1 MEGAWWEVDLGPTDA
16 IATDQFKEVRIYNRD
31 SGNGREI
38 SRLSNAEVSLLNE
51 NGGIVGQYTLG
62 SVYWHEITLSAFD
75 FGIGPASSTQSEGIP
90 VNNVLV
96 HYSVKSSFGCIN
108 SAVARVDDM
117 LIYDVSVIQPICVH
131 LIYRSYFFLTF
142 FFFNSSL
149 VVNEIEQRVTATK
162 EKVKETT
169 NRSLQSTSI
178 MIYQVRRLVYML

>member
-1 MEGAWWEVDLGPTDA
+1 MYRIRLHLTLSHYSLEGAWWEVDLGPTDA

-31 SGNGREI
+31 SGKGHEI
-38 SRLSNAEVSLLNE
+38 DRLSNAEVSLLNE

-75 FGIGPASSTQSEGIP
+75 FGIGPASSIQSEGIP

-117 LIYDVSVIQPICVH
+117 LIYDVSVIQPIYVH
-131 LIYRSYFFLTF
+131 LIYRSYFLLNLLLFLLLLLLLLLLLF
-142 FFFNSSL
+142 SVL
-149 VVNEIEQRVTATK
+149 V
-162 EKVKETT
+162 
-169 NRSLQSTSI
+169 
-178 MIYQVRRLVYML
+178 